1 MSEILFRSEVDQACL
16 LTASVMFMSEKDGRW
31 WRVNCTLRL
40 TVPEERSGSEMFIRD
55 AFLFFRTA
63 SFPASLRA
71 ELQRFVRLII
81 LQSRET

>member
-1 MSEILFRSEVDQACL
+1 
-16 LTASVMFMSEKDGRW
+16 
-31 WRVNCTLRL
+31 
-40 TVPEERSGSEMFIRD
+40 MFIRD

-71 ELQRFVRLII
+71 EVQRFAGLII

>member
-1 MSEILFRSEVDQACL
+1 MSEILFDRRIDQACL

-31 WRVNCTLRL
+31 WRVSCTLRL

-71 ELQRFVRLII
+71 EVQRFVRLII
-81 LQSRET
+81 LQQRET